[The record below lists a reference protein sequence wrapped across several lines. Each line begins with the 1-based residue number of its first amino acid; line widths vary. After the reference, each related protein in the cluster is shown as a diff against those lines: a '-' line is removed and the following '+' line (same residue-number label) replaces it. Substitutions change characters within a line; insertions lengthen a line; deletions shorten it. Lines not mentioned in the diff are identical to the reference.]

1 MMKITLYIKTHK
13 KTGLKYFG
21 KVTGWTD
28 PHTYHGSGKYWRK
41 HLRKH
46 GYDVDTKI
54 VGEFDD
60 IKKCSEFA
68 IRFSTENNIVES
80 EEWANLQIENGID
93 GAPVGHVGSMPSDE
107 TKRLVGEQSKLRWS
121 DPEYRARMIAT
132 HKKRWTDDLK
142 KRQSDRLKREF
153 WTEDRRL
160 AHSKKLQGRHL
171 GGGIRGVPKPVGFG
185 EKISAALSGRTKSA
199 EHLRN
204 LSGSRQKDRRTL
216 IDHLGN
222 RFEIHS
228 DFSKKYNIDF
238 HHFYNLDSR
247 IRLKSS
253 YRKLGIDYETNKT
266 KTKRELG
273 FRLE

>member
-1 MMKITLYIKTHK
+1 MKITLYIKTHK

-21 KVTGWTD
+21 KVTGWKD
-28 PHTYHGSGKYWRK
+28 PYIYHGSGKYWRK

-46 GYDVDTKI
+46 GYDVDTQI

-60 IKKCSEFA
+60 IQKCSEFA
-68 IRFSTENNIVES
+68 IRFSAENNIVES

-93 GAPVGHVGSMPSDE
+93 GAPVGHVGSQPSDE
-107 TKRLVGEQSKLRWS
+107 TKRLVSEQSKTRWA
-121 DPEYRARMIAT
+121 DPEFRARMVEI
-132 HKKRWTDDLK
+132 HKKRWTDELK
-142 KRQSDRLKREF
+142 KRQSDRLKREY

-171 GGGIRGVPKPVGFG
+171 GGGIRGVPKPDGFG
-185 EKISAALSGRTKSA
+185 KKISAALSGKTKSV

-204 LSGSRQKDRRTL
+204 LSQSLQKDRRVL

-222 RFEIHS
+222 KYELHS
-228 DFSKKYNIDF
+228 DFSKRYNIDF

-253 YRKLGIDYETNKT
+253 YRKLGIEYETNKT